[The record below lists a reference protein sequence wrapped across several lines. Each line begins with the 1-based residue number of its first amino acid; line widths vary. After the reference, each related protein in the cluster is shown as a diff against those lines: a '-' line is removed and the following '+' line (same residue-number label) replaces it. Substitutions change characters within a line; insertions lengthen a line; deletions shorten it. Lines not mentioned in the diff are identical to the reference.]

1 MNIRFNIALT
11 ALSLSAGTTF
21 AQEVGE
27 YGYLS
32 LPVSAHA
39 AALGGQAVS
48 IVEPEV
54 ALAEDNPA
62 LLCPEMNGQ
71 LALGYMNYVSDVNL
85 GHVAWG
91 GRFLELGGWMGSIRY
106 LNYGSFDGYDEYGVS
121 TGTFSAQDIAFTGG
135 VGYPLSERWRVGGL
149 VRALYSKYESYS
161 AFALSA
167 TLGINYYNEVN
178 GNSLSLTVSEL
189 GGQLKAFEDRRSKMP
204 TDIQVGW
211 SNELEHL
218 PFCLT
223 VTAYKLLDWDD
234 RYVDGAGEVHKWTGG
249 EQLLTHLN
257 FGAEWMVNDNLW
269 FAAAYNYRR
278 QREFSGG
285 GGFLRGLSYGGG
297 FRYKGFSFQAAYA
310 RYNAVD
316 GSLNIGLSYQ
326 FF

>member
-1 MNIRFNIALT
+1 MKKRLMIAIT
-11 ALSLSAGTTF
+11 ALILSAGTTF
-21 AQEVGE
+21 AQKTGA

-39 AALGGQAVS
+39 AALGGGAVS

-91 GRFLELGGWMGSIRY
+91 GQFLDLGGWMGSVRF
-106 LNYGSFDGYDEYGVS
+106 LNYGNFVGYDENGVS
-121 TGTFSAQDIAFTGG
+121 TGSFSAKDLAFSGG
-135 VGYPLSERWRVGGL
+135 VGYPVTERWRVGGL
-149 VRALYSKYESYS
+149 MRALYSNYESYS
-161 AFALSA
+161 AFALSVN
-167 TLGINYYNEVN
+167 LGINYYNEVT
-178 GNSLSLTVSEL
+178 GTSLGLSVTEL
-189 GGQLKAFEDRRSKMP
+189 GGQLKKLGDRRTNLP
-204 TDIQVGW
+204 TDLQFGW

-218 PFCLT
+218 PLCLT
-223 VTAYKLLDWDD
+223 LTAYKLLNWDD
-234 RYVDGAGEVHKWTGG
+234 EYVDGSGEVHKWTGA
-249 EQLLTHLN
+249 EQILTHLK
-257 FGAEWMVNDNLW
+257 FGAEWIVNDNLY
-269 FAAAYNYRR
+269 FAAAYDYRR

-285 GGFLRGLSYGGG
+285 GGFLRGLSWGGG
-297 FRYKGFSFQAAYA
+297 FKYKGFSFQAAYA